1 MTARRL
7 VALTALALV
16 LAGCGS
22 LRVKVDVLEPAVVE
36 AETAAG
42 ADVAQAEAAVA
53 DARKSLIGGQGL
65 VQSPYAYAP
74 AAAPEEK
81 WSPRFNETFG
91 GGYLGNLNVA
101 IKMVDL
107 GDFTLKGVTFDPS
120 DVVRAISKVTVQT
133 LVLAAQIYGV
143 PIKAP
148 AGAAPQAPAGG
159 ALAASS
165 TRLATVQEA
174 SAAREAKR
182 QDYRAA
188 LTTIALAI
196 IREQPKLASTDNAQR
211 QAAIDAIKAT
221 YEAHKTRLDLR
232 SLQGAT
238 K

>member
-65 VQSPYAYAP
+65 VQSPYAYAV

-174 SAAREAKR
+174 SAAREAKL